1 MQELEFDLY
10 DYEHQRMVPDTST
23 SAEEEEE
30 AATTQRELSELA
42 PRRLF
47 DSTDTII
54 NFADDIPLDAA
65 DTEKIQNTFGTPVV
79 LRRGEYT
86 NTNTR

>member
-1 MQELEFDLY
+1 
-10 DYEHQRMVPDTST
+10 MVQDTST
-23 SAEEEEE
+23 SAEEEE
-30 AATTQRELSELA
+30 AATSTQGELSELA

-54 NFADDIPLDAA
+54 NFADDIPLDNI

>member
-23 SAEEEEE
+23 SAEEE
-30 AATTQRELSELA
+30 AATTQGELSELA

-54 NFADDIPLDAA
+54 NFADDIPLDTA

-86 NTNTR
+86 NTNTRSR

>member
-10 DYEHQRMVPDTST
+10 DYEHQRMVQDTST
-23 SAEEEEE
+23 SAEEEE
-30 AATTQRELSELA
+30 AINTQGELSELA

-54 NFADDIPLDAA
+54 NFADDIPLDNI

>member
-10 DYEHQRMVPDTST
+10 DYEHQRMVPDPST

-30 AATTQRELSELA
+30 AATTQGELSELA

>member
-23 SAEEEEE
+23 SAEEE
-30 AATTQRELSELA
+30 AASTQGELSELA

-54 NFADDIPLDAA
+54 NFADDIPLDTA

-86 NTNTR
+86 HTNTR

>member
-23 SAEEEEE
+23 SAEEE
-30 AATTQRELSELA
+30 AATTQGELSELA

-86 NTNTR
+86 NTNTRSR

>member
-23 SAEEEEE
+23 SAEEE
-30 AATTQRELSELA
+30 AVTSTQGELSELA

-54 NFADDIPLDAA
+54 NFADDIPLDNI

>member
-23 SAEEEEE
+23 SAEEE
-30 AATTQRELSELA
+30 AATQGELSELA